1 MRTWENFIKTELKKY
16 TSYSKDDIISLFT
29 ITELKEFSRRI
40 IMKFQ
45 YGIFDTDLYRKEYPD
60 KIDSWLIE
68 LKPEQLHNLEIVDN
82 YANHMTMD
90 FIHMMTEMQFHMRFL
105 CLFN

>member
-68 LKPEQLHNLEIVDN
+68 LKPEQLNNL
-82 YANHMTMD
+82 
-90 FIHMMTEMQFHMRFL
+90 
-105 CLFN
+105 

>member
-40 IMKFQ
+40 IIGRSSMWKATSS
-45 YGIFDTDLYRKEYPD
+45 ISTVVPATVSR
-60 KIDSWLIE
+60 
-68 LKPEQLHNLEIVDN
+68 
-82 YANHMTMD
+82 
-90 FIHMMTEMQFHMRFL
+90 
-105 CLFN
+105 